1 MSLHIPLA
9 ELSIFSARLLVSVFL
24 VSIRRIN
31 MLYTNKLLSTIIF
44 TLAIML
50 CGDVWAQINISR
62 GPYLQVGTPESIV
75 VRWRTENPSDSRVQY
90 GTDPQNLSHTVDVNG
105 NTREHEVQLT
115 GLSPQTRYFYAIGN
129 SIDGTITTTDY
140 YFVTT
145 PPVGTRKKT
154 RVWILG
160 DSGTGNQDA
169 RNVRDAYYNY
179 TGNVHTDLWVMVGDN
194 AYNDGKDSEYQ
205 DNLFEIYPTMLSK
218 SVLWPAFG
226 NHDGHSANSQN
237 ESGPFYEIFTLPRNG
252 EAGGM
257 PSGTEAYYSFDFAN
271 IHFICLNSHDINRDT
286 NGDMLQWLTQ
296 DLSQNTQDWTI
307 AYWHHPPYTKGSHDS
322 DSESRLIE
330 MRENA
335 LPILEGFGVD
345 LVIGGHSHSYE
356 RSYLL
361 DGHYGDSGTLTSAM
375 ILDDGDGYLDGDGA
389 YEKPTVGMGPHE
401 GAVYVVAG
409 SSGKTSGGAL
419 NHPAMHVSLKKLGSV
434 VMDIDSTQLDLTFLD
449 DHGNVLD
456 YFTMIKGSGVV
467 GITTRDGQIPQN
479 VTLYPNYPN
488 PFNPSTTIRFD
499 ISAMANGFTAV
510 RLDIVDIGGRV
521 VKALVDEPLSAGSY
535 AVEWNGTNQNGQ
547 AVPSGVYFYR
557 LINDGIVH
565 TRKLTLV
572 R

>member
-1 MSLHIPLA
+1 MQYTYKQLPTLIL
-9 ELSIFSARLLVSVFL
+9 IFSLWLCEVVS
-24 VSIRRIN
+24 
-31 MLYTNKLLSTIIF
+31 
-44 TLAIML
+44 
-50 CGDVWAQINISR
+50 AQINITR
-62 GPYLQVGTPESIV
+62 GPYLQMGTPESIV
-75 VRWRTENPSDSRVQY
+75 VRWRTDNPTDSRVQF
-90 GTDPQNLSHTVDVNG
+90 GTDPQNLSQTVDVAG
-105 NTREHEVQLT
+105 STREHEVMLN
-115 GLSPQTRYFYAIGN
+115 GLSPATRYYYAIGN
-129 SIDGTITTTDY
+129 SVDGTVTTADY
-140 YFVTT
+140 YFVTA
-145 PPVGTRKKT
+145 PPPGTRKKI

-169 RNVRDAYYNY
+169 RDVRDAYYTF

-194 AYNDGKDSEYQ
+194 AYSDGKDSEYQ

-226 NHDGHSANSQN
+226 NHDGHSANSQT
-237 ESGPFYEIFTLPRNG
+237 ESGPFYDIFTLPRNG
-252 EAGGM
+252 EAGGV
-257 PSGTEAYYSFDFAN
+257 PSGTEAYYSFNFAN
-271 IHFICLNSHDINRDT
+271 IHFICLNSHDIDRDT
-286 NGDMLQWLTQ
+286 NSAMLQWLAQ
-296 DLSQNTQDWTI
+296 DLSQNTLDWTI

-322 DSESRLIE
+322 DSENRLIE

-335 LPILEGFGVD
+335 LPILESFGVD

-361 DGHYGDSGTLTSAM
+361 DGHYGDSGTITPAM
-375 ILDDGDGYLDGDGA
+375 ILDDGDGHLDGDGA
-389 YEKPTVGMGPHE
+389 YEKPTVGMAPHE

-434 VMDIDSTQLDLTFLD
+434 VLDVDSTQLDLTFLD
-449 DHGNVLD
+449 NNGAVLD

-467 GITTRDGQIPQN
+467 GISTRDGQIPQN

-488 PFNPSTTIRFD
+488 PFNPGTTIRFD
-499 ISAMANGFTAV
+499 VAASASGFSMV
-510 RLDIVDIGGRV
+510 QLDIVDIGGRIV
-521 VKALVDEPLSAGSY
+521 NTLVKEPLSAGSY
-535 AVEWNGTNQNGQ
+535 AVEWDGTNQNGQ

-557 LINDGIVH
+557 LISEGVVQ

>member
-1 MSLHIPLA
+1 MT
-9 ELSIFSARLLVSVFL
+9 
-24 VSIRRIN
+24 
-31 MLYTNKLLSTIIF
+31 YTNKQLPVFIL
-44 TLAIML
+44 TLAILL
-50 CGDVWAQINISR
+50 CGIVSAQINITR
-62 GPYLQVGTPESIV
+62 GPYLQMGTPESIV
-75 VRWRTENPSDSRVQY
+75 VRWRTDNPTDSRVQY
-90 GTDPQNLSHTVDVNG
+90 GTDPQNLSQTVDVNG
-105 NTREHEVQLT
+105 STREHEVKLT
-115 GLSPQTRYFYAIGN
+115 GLSPQTRYYYAIGN
-129 SIDGTITTTDY
+129 STDGTVTAADY
-140 YFVTT
+140 YFITA
-145 PPVGTRKKT
+145 PPLGTRKKT

-194 AYNDGKDSEYQ
+194 AYSDGKDSEYQ

-226 NHDGHSANSQN
+226 NHDGHSADSQN

-252 EAGGM
+252 EAGGV

-271 IHFICLNSHDINRDT
+271 IHFICLNSHDIDRNT
-286 NGDMLQWLTQ
+286 NGEMLQWLTQ
-296 DLSQNTQDWTI
+296 DLAQNTLDWTI

-335 LPILEGFGVD
+335 LPILESYGVD

-375 ILDDGDGYLDGDGA
+375 ILDHGDGHLDGDGA
-389 YEKPTVGMGPHE
+389 YEKPTVGKAPHE

-449 DHGNVLD
+449 DNGTVLD
-456 YFTMIKGSGVV
+456 YFTMIKGTGVV
-467 GITTRDGQIPQN
+467 GISTRDGRIPQN
-479 VTLYPNYPN
+479 MTLYPNYPN
-488 PFNPSTTIRFD
+488 PFNPGTTIRFD
-499 ISAMANGFTAV
+499 ISPTANDFTTV
-510 RLDIVDIGGRV
+510 RLDIVDIGGRIV
-521 VKALVDEPLSAGSY
+521 STLVDEPLSAGSY
-535 AVEWNGTNQNGQ
+535 AVEWDGTNQNGQ

-557 LINDGIVH
+557 LINEGVVQ